1 MLTLSFFTQIGFR
14 GCFIHKGIDFNACLF
29 FFSILLLRLSSPD
42 KCHSQRRKGREGA
55 GGGGGGGGGRSGE
68 KPLLD
73 CIFIPAVARGSS
85 VGKPSLLFVFSVR
98 SLHVR
103 PENTQDNFVNKR
115 LVIQKARFTLDIHIR
130 QKQACD
136 MLLRGLLGIFLIG
149 ND

>member
-1 MLTLSFFTQIGFR
+1 MLTLSLFTEIGFR

-29 FFSILLLRLSSPD
+29 FFFPSPSSSFLSWQMPQSEE
-42 KCHSQRRKGREGA
+42 KGREEA
-55 GGGGGGGGGRSGE
+55 GGGGGGRSGE

-73 CIFIPAVARGSS
+73 CIFITAVARGSS

-98 SLHVR
+98 SLRVR
-103 PENTQDNFVNKR
+103 PENTRDNFVNKH
-115 LVIQKARFTLDIHIR
+115 LVVQKACFTLEIHIR